1 MSTKISIPQAIAG
14 GFAIFCV
21 SFSIGAKLQTK
32 YLRYLLKI
40 ASTSEDEAAQK
51 LAVRLVHESLNLE
64 FTPYDE
70 EK

>member
-1 MSTKISIPQAIAG
+1 MSTKISVPQAVAG
-14 GFAIFCV
+14 AFAIFTIA
-21 SFSIGAKLQTK
+21 FAAGAKIQTK

-40 ASTSEDEAAQK
+40 TSTSEDDNAQK
-51 LAVRLVHESLNLE
+51 LAARLVHESLNLK

>member
-1 MSTKISIPQAIAG
+1 MSAKISVPQAIAG
-14 GFAIFCV
+14 GFAIFCI
-21 SFSIGAKLQTK
+21 SFSVGAKLQTK

-40 ASTSEDEAAQK
+40 TSTSEDGPTQRLAAK
-51 LAVRLVHESLNLE
+51 LVHESLNLK

>member
-1 MSTKISIPQAIAG
+1 MSTKISIPQAISG
-14 GFAIFCV
+14 GFVIFCI
-21 SFSIGAKLQTK
+21 SFSMGAKLQTK

-40 ASTSEDEAAQK
+40 TSTSEDGPTQK
-51 LAVRLVHESLNLE
+51 LAASLVHESLNLK

>member
-14 GFAIFCV
+14 GFAIFCISYSV
-21 SFSIGAKLQTK
+21 GAKLQTK

-40 ASTSEDEAAQK
+40 TSTSEDGPAQK
-51 LAVRLVHESLNLE
+51 LAARLVHESLNLK

>member
-1 MSTKISIPQAIAG
+1 MSAKISIPQAVAG

-40 ASTSEDEAAQK
+40 ASTSEDVPAQK
-51 LAVRLVHESLNLE
+51 LAAHLVHESLNLK

>member
-1 MSTKISIPQAIAG
+1 MSTKISIPQAVAG
-14 GFAIFCV
+14 GFAIFCI

-40 ASTSEDEAAQK
+40 TSTSEEGPAQRLAA
-51 LAVRLVHESLNLE
+51 RLVHESLNLK

>member
-1 MSTKISIPQAIAG
+1 MSAKISIPQAVAG
-14 GFAIFCV
+14 GFAIFCI
-21 SFSIGAKLQTK
+21 SFSLGANLQTK

-40 ASTSEDEAAQK
+40 TSTSEDGPAQK
-51 LAVRLVHESLNLE
+51 LAAKLVHESLNLK

>member
-1 MSTKISIPQAIAG
+1 MSAKISIPQAVAG

-21 SFSIGAKLQTK
+21 SFSLGANLQTK

-40 ASTSEDEAAQK
+40 TSTSEDGPAQK
-51 LAVRLVHESLNLE
+51 LAAKLVHESLNLK

>member
-1 MSTKISIPQAIAG
+1 MSTKISIPQAVAG
-14 GFAIFCV
+14 GFAIFCI

-40 ASTSEDEAAQK
+40 TSTSEDGPSQK
-51 LAVRLVHESLNLE
+51 LAAKLVHESLNLK

>member
-14 GFAIFCV
+14 GFTIFCIA
-21 SFSIGAKLQTK
+21 FSMGAELQTK

-40 ASTSEDEAAQK
+40 TSTSEDDHAQK
-51 LAVRLVHESLNLE
+51 LAARLVHESLNFK

>member
-14 GFAIFCV
+14 GFAIFCI
-21 SFSIGAKLQTK
+21 SFSMGANLQTK

-40 ASTSEDEAAQK
+40 TSTSEDGPSQRLAAK
-51 LAVRLVHESLNLE
+51 LVHESLNLK

>member
-14 GFAIFCV
+14 GFAIFCI

-32 YLRYLLKI
+32 YLRYLLKLT
-40 ASTSEDEAAQK
+40 STSENEAAQK
-51 LAVRLVHESLNLE
+51 LAARLVHESLNLK

>member
-1 MSTKISIPQAIAG
+1 MSTKISIPQAVAG
-14 GFAIFCV
+14 GFAIFCI

-32 YLRYLLKI
+32 YLRYLLNI
-40 ASTSEDEAAQK
+40 TSTSEEGPAQRLAA
-51 LAVRLVHESLNLE
+51 RLVHESLNLK

>member
-40 ASTSEDEAAQK
+40 TSTSEDEHARK
-51 LAVRLVHESLNLE
+51 LAARLVHESLNLK

>member
-1 MSTKISIPQAIAG
+1 MSAKISIPQAIAG

-40 ASTSEDEAAQK
+40 ASTSEDENTQKFAAS
-51 LAVRLVHESLNLE
+51 LVQESLNLE
-64 FTPYDE
+64 FMPYDE

>member
-1 MSTKISIPQAIAG
+1 MSTKISIPQAVAG
-14 GFAIFCV
+14 GFAIFAV
-21 SFSIGAKLQTK
+21 AFVAGAKIQKK

-40 ASTSEDEAAQK
+40 TSTYEDGPAQK
-51 LAVRLVHESLNLE
+51 LAARLVHESLNLK

>member
-1 MSTKISIPQAIAG
+1 MSVKISIPQAVAG
-14 GFAIFCV
+14 GFAIFCI

-40 ASTSEDEAAQK
+40 TSTSEDGPAQK
-51 LAVRLVHESLNLE
+51 LAAQLVHESLNLK

-70 EK
+70 KK

>member
-1 MSTKISIPQAIAG
+1 MSAKISIPQAVAG
-14 GFAIFCV
+14 GFAIFCI
-21 SFSIGAKLQTK
+21 SFSLGANLQTK

-40 ASTSEDEAAQK
+40 TSTSEDGSAQK
-51 LAVRLVHESLNLE
+51 LAARLVHESLNLK

>member
-14 GFAIFCV
+14 GFAIFCI

-40 ASTSEDEAAQK
+40 ASTSKDEAAQK
-51 LAVRLVHESLNLE
+51 LAARLVHESLNLK